1 MLLVIA
7 AFDALALLTEALQ
20 LVVLGRVASGEGV
33 SEALVSGN
41 DFAFA
46 TVGVLQV
53 VLFVAGA
60 ITFIRWLRR
69 AYGNL
74 PALGQRTLRRGAG
87 WTIGAWF
94 VPILNLFW
102 PYQLVGDT
110 WRGSNPLA
118 PAEGVSDV
126 SRPAV
131 PALVDWWWALWL
143 ITQFLSN
150 AAGRYYFRAEE
161 VEELQRGTVLYVVSD
176 ATSLVAAL
184 LAWQV
189 VRRTTHRQET
199 RAAVVLGFPP
209 PHTAG

>member
-1 MLLVIA
+1 MSAPGAGPPPPESGAAGTAAPVASYESPRSRARTAGVVLLVIA

-20 LVVLGRVASGEGV
+20 LVVLGRVASGEEV
-33 SEALVSGN
+33 PEALVSGN
-41 DFAFA
+41 DFAFGA
-46 TVGVLQV
+46 VGALQF

-74 PALGQRTLRRGAG
+74 HALGQRTLRRGPG

-126 SRPAV
+126 SRPSV
-131 PALVDWWWALWL
+131 PALVDWWWALC
-143 ITQFLSN
+143 
-150 AAGRYYFRAEE
+150 
-161 VEELQRGTVLYVVSD
+161 
-176 ATSLVAAL
+176 
-184 LAWQV
+184 
-189 VRRTTHRQET
+189 
-199 RAAVVLGFPP
+199 
-209 PHTAG
+209 